1 MKVNIQEL
9 LRNCGLEEQI
19 YPGKRHVQKLPQP
32 GEHKS
37 HNVVYDWRAPGT
49 LRVEVKAGL
58 SGKDMLPKD
67 LKKYPVSF
75 QAPTYVE
82 IDVSERAASGTG
94 EEESDGE
101 TEGRA
106 GGGGGGKKIGDKKPR
121 NAFAA
126 FSQVV
131 EGKIPDM
138 GEVKKLVVMGKEIA
152 RTAYET
158 VLSMLQAQI
167 RSLAV
172 VPVNILA
179 AAQAVKVT
187 KATPGGGLAPI
198 GDEDVKYKYKGAE
211 MFGLAKP

>member
-1 MKVNIQEL
+1 MRVNIQEFL
-9 LRNCGLEEQI
+9 NECGIEESL
-19 YPGKRHVQKLPQP
+19 YPGKRVIKKLPQP
-32 GEHKS
+32 GEYKS
-37 HNVVYDWRAPGT
+37 HNVVYDWRAPDT
-49 LRVEVKAGL
+49 LRLEVKAGL
-58 SGKDMLPKD
+58 SGKDLPAKD

-75 QAPTYVE
+75 QAATYVE
-82 IDVSERAASGTG
+82 IGVDKNSSSTEDETG
-94 EEESDGE
+94 EGDSEGESKSGS
-101 TEGRA
+101 
-106 GGGGGGKKIGDKKPR
+106 GGGKKIAAKSHR

-131 EGKIPDM
+131 EGKIPGA
-138 GEVKKLVVMGKEIA
+138 GEVKKVVVMGKEIA

-167 RSLAV
+167 KCLAV

-187 KATPGGGLAPI
+187 KATPGGGLTPI

-211 MFGLAKP
+211 MFGLVKT